1 MNPLTK
7 QYSSALF
14 GMDVYTK
21 KPEVFLNKTF
31 KIAIFIYSRLFLIIG
46 HSVMLGFEIYDKPPK
61 QGQLDKW
68 K

>member
-1 MNPLTK
+1 
-7 QYSSALF
+7 
-14 GMDVYTK
+14 MDVYTK